1 MLTNIIKGSI
11 VGISNIIPGISGGT
25 ALVLLGVFDKTM
37 DSISKIFNFKEKRGK
52 KEAFIFLGQLAIGI
66 IIGLIGFAKI
76 ISFLFE
82 NYPTQTIY
90 WFVGLM
96 TFSVPILINTEIK
109 KIRFTIP
116 YFILG
121 LVVIIGVIYL
131 NPGEKN
137 LIINSFPEIDFNH
150 ILLMIQSGF
159 IGGFIT
165 IIPGISGSMVLLILG
180 RYYLIQSYLAQS
192 TSLQPNILIPILIF
206 GIGACLGIVVGS
218 KVISFL
224 LKKQK
229 DYTMSFIFG
238 LVIMSIIAIIPF
250 DAIYDTI
257 TIITSILSFLFG
269 GFLIEITKPKTTKKV
284 Q

>member
-1 MLTNIIKGSI
+1 
-11 VGISNIIPGISGGT
+11 
-25 ALVLLGVFDKTM
+25 M

-131 NPGEKN
+131 N
-137 LIINSFPEIDFNH
+137 
-150 ILLMIQSGF
+150 
-159 IGGFIT
+159 
-165 IIPGISGSMVLLILG
+165 
-180 RYYLIQSYLAQS
+180 R
-192 TSLQPNILIPILIF
+192 
-206 GIGACLGIVVGS
+206 
-218 KVISFL
+218 
-224 LKKQK
+224 
-229 DYTMSFIFG
+229 
-238 LVIMSIIAIIPF
+238 
-250 DAIYDTI
+250 
-257 TIITSILSFLFG
+257 
-269 GFLIEITKPKTTKKV
+269 
-284 Q
+284 